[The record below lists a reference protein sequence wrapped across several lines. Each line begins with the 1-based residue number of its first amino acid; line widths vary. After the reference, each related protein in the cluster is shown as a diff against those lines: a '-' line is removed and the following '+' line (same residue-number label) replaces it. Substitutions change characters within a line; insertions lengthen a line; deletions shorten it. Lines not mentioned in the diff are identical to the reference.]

1 MVPASIITLGTTVG
15 LWHGM
20 CVKRS
25 ILVPESPVGL
35 MEASTITTFAKQMI
49 YSIAIQGFFML
60 TLIQSAKVRILDYKL
75 LQRKAKND

>member
-1 MVPASIITLGTTVG
+1 MVPASMITLVTTIG

-25 ILVPESPVGL
+25 IYVPESSVGPT
-35 MEASTITTFAKQMI
+35 EATTITTFGKQMI

-60 TLIQSAKVRILDYKL
+60 TFILSAGVKL
-75 LQRKAKND
+75 LDNRFLQ